1 MQREGF
7 VSLLLCLT
15 LCGCGT
21 VRSHGQISS
30 GDAPAEPVPQKDVSS
45 VLQEAPLD
53 TATYL
58 PESLIEELRFRM
70 LNGSDT
76 YEVFQSLEI
85 GRSLSEEEAAVLAPD
100 LFSDDST
107 DDTVYSTYHAVDF
120 DNDGIEDLFVCRR
133 MGMGS
138 MGMFSYDFYQ
148 GLSDGTY
155 VQTDSM
161 ETYMVSPLFISW
173 DASSYLLCLQWDQCS
188 KNGIWQESYIG
199 LSVTAFADGRAQETA
214 WLTFDPTVLW
224 TEAIYDETG
233 IQTGWAEGAPEDR
246 NITLSVYTR
255 EINTDF
261 PLSSH

>member
-1 MQREGF
+1 MQREGL

-15 LCGCGT
+15 LCGCGAP
-21 VRSHGQISS
+21 RSQGQIPG
-30 GDAPAEPVPQKDVSS
+30 GDVPAEPVPQEDVSS

-76 YEVFQSLEI
+76 YEAFQSLEI

-107 DDTVYSTYHAVDF
+107 DDAVYSTYHAVDF
-120 DNDGIEDLFVCRR
+120 DDDGIEDLFVCRR

-214 WLTFDPTVLW
+214 WLTFDPTALW
-224 TEAIYDETG
+224 TEAVCDETG

-255 EINTDF
+255 GINTVF
-261 PLSSH
+261 PLPAH